1 MDSLYKIA
9 DLALP
14 IAGGILFIFFTAVF
28 VTSLFEKEERAAFLS
43 LLSGFLLSLPFLT
56 PFLFGFVYPAWIS
69 LVLCSLFM
77 GAILALFFPF
87 RGRISYY
94 AQNPVVRFDER
105 DTMFSRRTLVPGS
118 KRFDKYYALRPGN
131 KPLDNKFRRLPGLLK
146 AGTRYY
152 DPILFAAANSMFD
165 RIVDELHPR
174 VDGKPTAKRVEITEN
189 SDWPASRPGRR
200 KSVGDSMTAEQ
211 PEPDVGAM
219 TAGQISRVL
228 LKMARDWG
236 AHSAGITEL
245 KDYHIYTYGG
255 RGDRYDEK
263 YGLEHKYAIALTVEM
278 DFELMRTAPAAPTVL
293 ESARQYLQSGMIAVQ
308 LAEFIRSL
316 GYPARAHIDGNY
328 KVICPL
334 VARDAGLGEIGRM
347 GLLMTPRLGPRCR
360 IAVIT
365 TDLPLLPGQST
376 RHLPTTT
383 DPNEKPAQSD
393 RKLSSPIAAIAHQ
406 ARPDPTVIDF
416 CRRCEK
422 CAVVC
427 PAQSIQYGPEKDVD
441 GVKRW
446 KIDDAG
452 CFTYWCQAGT
462 DCGRC
467 MIVCPYAHP
476 DNWFHRFIRFG
487 IRENALFRRMAIPM
501 DDLFYGKKPKP
512 RDL

>member
-1 MDSLYKIA
+1 MDNLDKIV
-9 DLALP
+9 DIALTLG
-14 IAGGILFIFFTAVF
+14 GGILLIFFTAVLL
-28 VTSLFEKEERAAFLS
+28 TSLFEKEERAAYLA
-43 LLSGFLLSLPFLT
+43 LLSGFLLSFPFLLPF
-56 PFLFGFVYPAWIS
+56 FLGFVYPAWIS
-69 LVLCSLFM
+69 LVLNGLLL
-77 GAILALFFPF
+77 GPLLALFLPF
-87 RGRISYY
+87 RGRISYH
-94 AQNPVVRFDER
+94 AQNPVDRFDER

-118 KRFDKYYALRPGN
+118 ERFDQYYTRRPGN
-131 KPLDNKFRRLPGLLK
+131 KQLDNKFRRLPGLLK
-146 AGTRYY
+146 AGTKYY
-152 DPILFAAANSMFD
+152 DPILFAATNSMFD
-165 RIVDELHPR
+165 KVVDELHPR
-174 VDGKPTAKRVEITEN
+174 VDGEQAAERVEVTEN
-189 SDWPASRPGRR
+189 SVGSVSGAGQGKSGEDPLTAVQGEPG
-200 KSVGDSMTAEQ
+200 GD
-211 PEPDVGAM
+211 AM
-219 TAGQISRVL
+219 TAGEVSRVL
-228 LKMARDWG
+228 LKMAGDWG

-245 KDYHIYTYGG
+245 RDYHVYSHGG

-263 YGLEHKYAIALTVEM
+263 YTVEHKYAIALTVEM
-278 DFELMRTAPAAPTVL
+278 DYDMMRTAPAAPTAL

-365 TDLPLLPGQST
+365 TDLPLVPAAKPHTATAPSAMS
-376 RHLPTTT
+376 
-383 DPNEKPAQSD
+383 DPLATHPATPLTVTS
-393 RKLSSPIAAIAHQ
+393 
-406 ARPDPTVIDF
+406 DPTVIDF

-427 PAQSIQYGPEKDVD
+427 PTQSIQYGPEKDIG

-467 MIVCPYAHP
+467 MIVCPYSHP

-487 IRENALFRRMAIPM
+487 IRNNVLFRRMAVTM
-501 DDLFYGKKPKP
+501 DDLFYGKKPKS